1 MQVKRNIVRLCE
13 WIEVDMIKF
22 KQVIAL
28 KWSNGGHSVDDV
40 VVVLSL
46 GLVRF
51 RKEKIKEF

>member
-1 MQVKRNIVRLCE
+1 
-13 WIEVDMIKF
+13 MIKF